1 MKTEF
6 VTQFSIVEA
15 DNSFLAVTNQ
25 ILPAFH
31 QTESAAGNEEEGNRK
46 SGASYVLWGASL
58 VNGGTQGHQ
67 GPEQE
72 MFGFLSNP
80 ATVKNEKEE
89 RSPHISPLQ
98 ASLLENKKCSLIDP
112 SCSQTAGLTAIKA
125 PGPLKLTCGFNV
137 IAVKI
142 PEEFFR
148 RYK

>member
-1 MKTEF
+1 M
-6 VTQFSIVEA
+6 
-15 DNSFLAVTNQ
+15 
-25 ILPAFH
+25 PAFH

-46 SGASYVLWGASL
+46 SGASYVFWEAAL
-58 VNGGTQGHQ
+58 VNGSGTQGHQ
-67 GPEQE
+67 GPGQE

-89 RSPHISPLQ
+89 RNPHIGPLQ
-98 ASLLENKKCSLIDP
+98 ASLLGNKKCSLTDP
-112 SCSQTAGLTAIKA
+112 SRSWTAGLTTIKA

-148 RYK
+148 RYR